1 MTVDIFKDK
10 EMLDHLNDEIPLVV
24 SMISEVRDYE
34 CEVFL
39 PEPVNNLLNFML
51 KLYSKVF
58 RLNYLLQMSFKQN
71 AFLLCHCIPA
81 VVIIKLIK
89 TVKVMT

>member
-39 PEPVNNLLNFML
+39 PEPVNNLLKDL
-51 KLYSKVF
+51 SLSAHPAQVF
-58 RLNYLLQMSFKQN
+58 NCEANIEFYRGSSHTTINDG
-71 AFLLCHCIPA
+71 C
-81 VVIIKLIK
+81 
-89 TVKVMT
+89 